1 MTFLAPL
8 FLAGLAALAVP
19 VVIHLIQRER
29 KTVVAFPSL
38 MFLRRIPYQSVRRRR
53 IRHWT
58 LLALRLAALALIV
71 AAFARPFIPSAGAA
85 AAAGGARDVVVLL
98 DRSYSMGYA
107 GTWARAQA
115 AARQAI
121 DELQP
126 DDRASLVLFAEDAEV
141 VARTSADRGRLLAA
155 IDAAE
160 PVAGAT
166 RYGAALKL
174 AGSLLAE
181 STLPRREVVLVS
193 DFQRTGWE
201 PDQALRLPSGV
212 IVTPVSVRADVIA
225 DVAVTPVSVQRET
238 FSGRERIV
246 VSGGVLNRGDQ
257 RVQNLP
263 VTLEIDGKSVQTIPA
278 SMDAHGAASL
288 AFAPLTLEAHY
299 TRGVV
304 RIPDDGLARNNVVQF
319 VLSPVE
325 PVAVTLLA
333 STSARRDDSIYLSR
347 ALAIGD
353 RPRFDVS
360 TRTGDEL
367 PADAL
372 ARARLVIV
380 DDTAVSPGTAA
391 RLARFVEGG
400 GGVLVLAGPR
410 TVWPEREATLLPG
423 RIGATVD
430 RMRGTPASLAGLEYG
445 HAVFEP
451 FRAPRTGDFSS
462 ARFYGYRTLTPAP
475 DAQVL
480 ARFDDGTATLVERRA
495 GAGRVMV
502 WASTLDLGWSD
513 LPLKPVFLPFV
524 HRMVRHLA
532 NYRERPTSLTVGQ
545 VLELAKTV
553 PSKARIALTPAGER
567 LPLPAD
573 GPGVLELTEQG
584 FYEIHDQSPA
594 SGAPSAP
601 SASSAASSASS
612 ASSAASAA
620 EVVASNVDLAESDF
634 TPVDPQEI
642 VASVGGGP
650 EGSGTGQPQVV
661 PSDESQERTQ
671 RLWWYLLFAGILLL
685 TAETWLAQRLSRAA

>member
-1 MTFLAPL
+1 MNFLAPL

-29 KTVVAFPSL
+29 KTIVAFPSL

-53 IRHWT
+53 IRHWS

-71 AAFARPFIPSAGAA
+71 AAFARPFLRGTGAA

-107 GTWARAQA
+107 DTWTRAQA

-121 DELQP
+121 EALQP
-126 DDRASLVLFAEDAEV
+126 DDRASLVLFAADAEV

-155 IDAAE
+155 IEAAE

-174 AGSLLAE
+174 AGSLLAD
-181 STLPRREVVLVS
+181 STLPNREVVLVS
-193 DFQRTGWE
+193 DFQRMGWE

-212 IVTPVSVRADVIA
+212 RVTPVPVRAETIA
-225 DVAVTPVSVQRET
+225 DVAVTPVSVHRET

-246 VSGGVLNRGDQ
+246 VSGGVLNRGDAP
-257 RVQNLP
+257 VQNLP
-263 VTLEIDGKSVQTIPA
+263 VTLEIDGKAIQTTPA
-278 SMDAHGAASL
+278 SMEAHGAASVS
-288 AFAPLTLEAHY
+288 FAPLTLDAHN
-299 TRGVV
+299 TRGAV
-304 RIPDDGLARNNVVQF
+304 RIPDDGLLRDNVVHF

-325 PVAVTLLA
+325 PVPVTLVA
-333 STSARRDDSIYLSR
+333 SAGARRDDSLYLSR
-347 ALAIGD
+347 ALGIGD

-360 TRTGDEL
+360 VRTGEEL
-367 PADAL
+367 PAEAL
-372 ARARLVIV
+372 TRARLVIV
-380 DDTAVSPGTAA
+380 DDTAVSPGTAG

-400 GGVLVLAGPR
+400 GGLLVLAGPR
-410 TVWPEREATLLPG
+410 MVWPEREAAVLPG
-423 RIGATVD
+423 RIGPTVD
-430 RMRGTPASLAGLEYG
+430 RMRGTPASLIGLEYG

-462 ARFYGYRTLTPAP
+462 SRFYGYRTITPAP
-475 DAQVL
+475 EAQVL
-480 ARFDDGTATLVERRA
+480 ARFDDGTPALVERRV
-495 GAGRVMV
+495 GTGRAMV
-502 WASTLDLGWSD
+502 WASTLGLDWSD

-532 NYRERPTSLTVGQ
+532 SYRERPAALTVGQ
-545 VLELAKTV
+545 VLELEKTAPPKERV
-553 PSKARIALTPAGER
+553 ALTPDGQR
-567 LPLPAD
+567 LPLAAD
-573 GPGVLELTEQG
+573 GTGVLELAEQG
-584 FYEIHDQSPA
+584 FYEIHDQN
-594 SGAPSAP
+594 APGTP
-601 SASSAASSASS
+601 V
-612 ASSAASAA
+612 

-642 VASVGGGP
+642 VTSVGGGA
-650 EGSGTGQPQVV
+650 EGAAAGQPQAV